1 MFGNLFGGKK
11 PASSGAG
18 AGARPK
24 APSQAAGSK
33 PEANPNPKA
42 RAAATAKLRREN
54 LKKRFAI
61 LGETSQGSMS
71 KVYRALDNKAGRTV
85 CLKVQD
91 KAKTAAAIERAVKIG
106 RPTEGEIGMRMSHPR
121 VVRTYEFGLTTE
133 GEYYLVMDFIEGI
146 SLTEVRKNR
155 VLALPDR
162 LELLA
167 QAAEALAEVHAKGFI
182 HHDFGP
188 KNLLVDR
195 DDRVKLI
202 DFGLAVP
209 NTPTFRRPGNRT
221 GTLNYMAPE
230 LLRRESTDERIDIF
244 SFGVTTFEFLT
255 RRLPY
260 DDANISMATM
270 TQRISQEPQ
279 DPAVVNPSLPEP
291 VCALIRKTLARR
303 PDDRWPRMDTLPEAL
318 RELASEYS

>member
-11 PASSGAG
+11 PSASGS
-18 AGARPK
+18 RPK
-24 APSQAAGSK
+24 ARSGPAPAA
-33 PEANPNPKA
+33 KA
-42 RAAATAKLRREN
+42 TAPAKLRREN
-54 LKKRFAI
+54 LKKRFTI
-61 LGETSQGSMS
+61 LAETGQGSMS
-71 KVYRALDNKAGRTV
+71 RVYRAMDNKAGRSV

-91 KAKTAAAIERAVKIG
+91 KEKTADALARSSKIG

-121 VVRTYEFGLTTE
+121 VVRTYEFGLSGV

-146 SLTEVRKNR
+146 NLTDLRKTR
-155 VLALPDR
+155 ALPLSER

-167 QAAEALAEVHAKGFI
+167 QAAEALSEVHARGFI

-188 KNLLVDR
+188 KNILIDR

-230 LLRRESTDERIDIF
+230 LLRREATDERIDIF
-244 SFGVTTFEFLT
+244 SFGATAFEFLT
-255 RRLPY
+255 RRLPF
-260 DDANISMATM
+260 DEISNTSMATM
-270 TQRISQEPQ
+270 MQRVGHDAP
-279 DPAVVNPSLPEP
+279 DPATFNPTLPAP
-291 VCALIRKTLARR
+291 LCALILKALARR
-303 PDDRWPRMDTLPEAL
+303 PDDRWPRMDTLPDAL
-318 RELASEYS
+318 RELAERAP